1 MQAEDRVIHFCVE
14 LIHQPSPVNRA
25 ALQKLYFELSQ
36 TRANYDS
43 IEVNEGGQARFY
55 SNRGKAQSILL
66 FLPDRALVI
75 EEWADIPL
83 SDFEEKVRVIMPR
96 LGEARQIDRF
106 MVHAAT
112 VRSTFALTHYTDSRV
127 FLLDAACGLAGKITP
142 HFQRPVATG
151 GLRFVL
157 PETPD
162 HNGALQVNIE
172 SFRHSN
178 DEMFVEL
185 KGVYARQPVLVGD
198 GEEVVRNLR
207 EVRRFV
213 SERVYPFLQQ
223 FDQPGG
229 EGA

>member
-14 LIHQPSPVNRA
+14 LIHQPSPINRA
-25 ALQKLYFELSQ
+25 ALQKCYFDLSQ

-43 IEVNEGGQARFY
+43 IEVNEGAQARFY
-55 SNRGKAQSILL
+55 SNRGKAQSVLL

-75 EEWADIPL
+75 EEWADLAL

-96 LGEARQIDRF
+96 LGDARQIDRF
-106 MVHAAT
+106 LVHAAT

-127 FLLDAACGLAGKITP
+127 FLLDGACGLSGRITP
-142 HFQRPVATG
+142 YLQRPVATG

-157 PETPD
+157 PETPE
-162 HNGALQVNIE
+162 HPGALQVNIE

-178 DEMFVEL
+178 DEMFVEV
-185 KGVYARQPVLVGD
+185 KGVYGRQQVLVGE
-198 GEEVVRNLR
+198 GEEVIRNLR
-207 EVRRFV
+207 QVRQFV

-229 EGA
+229 QGA

>member
-14 LIHQPSPVNRA
+14 LIHQPAPINRA
-25 ALQKLYFELSQ
+25 ALQKLYFDLSQ

-55 SNRGKAQSILL
+55 SNRGKAQSVLL
-66 FLPDRALVI
+66 FLPDRALVL
-75 EEWADIPL
+75 EEWADLAL
-83 SDFEEKVRVIMPR
+83 SDFEEKVRVVMPR

-106 MVHAAT
+106 LVHAAT

-127 FLLDAACGLAGKITP
+127 FLLDGACGLSGRITP
-142 HFQRPVATG
+142 FLKRPVATG

-157 PETPD
+157 PETPE
-162 HNGALQVNIE
+162 HAGALQVNIE

-178 DEMFVEL
+178 DEMFVEV
-185 KGVYARQPVLVGD
+185 KGVFGRRQVPVGE
-198 GEEVVRNLR
+198 GEEVIHNLR
-207 EVRRFV
+207 QVRQFV

-229 EGA
+229 SGA